1 MAVTTSS
8 FIRFSDVCREIYGSS
23 STSGKTLVGA
33 HAAAASGWFNSTY
46 AVLGSVDTLLDFRGY
61 SHTEPVILFY
71 RTNASSKGALA
82 CNISATTQAWHN
94 GTASTPS
101 VNDTVFTNATG
112 TTYLGNYEY
121 GMATSSGGV
130 VTHKM
135 SINTVG
141 VVTSKT
147 SCI

>member
-1 MAVTTSS
+1 MAVTTSYM
-8 FIRFSDVCREIYGSS
+8 IRFSDVCREIYGSP
-23 STSGKTLVGA
+23 STVGKTLVTA
-33 HAAAASGWFNSTY
+33 HADATGWFVAGNTNTSGY
-46 AVLGSVDTLLDFRGY
+46 TLLEFRGY
-61 SHTEPVILFY
+61 SHTEPLITFY

-82 CNISATTQAWHN
+82 CNISATTAVYHN
-94 GTASTPS
+94 GSASLPV
-101 VNDTVFTNATG
+101 VNDIVYTNNPG
-112 TTYLGNYEY
+112 TTFLGNYEY
-121 GMATSSGGV
+121 GMATSSGGN

>member
-8 FIRFSDVCREIYGSS
+8 MLRFSDVCREVYGNS
-23 STSGKTLVGA
+23 STVGKTLLGA
-33 HAAAASGWFNSTY
+33 HAAAASGWFNSSY
-46 AVLGSVDTLLDFRGY
+46 AVTGNTLLDFRGY

-130 VTHKM
+130 VTNKM

-147 SCI
+147 SC

>member
-8 FIRFSDVCREIYGSS
+8 MLRFSDVCREIYGNS
-23 STSGKTLVGA
+23 STIGKTLVGA

-46 AVLGSVDTLLDFRGY
+46 AVLGTVDTLLDFRGY
-61 SHTEPVILFY
+61 SHTEPLITFY

-82 CNISATTQAWHN
+82 CNISATTAVYHN
-94 GTASTPS
+94 GSASLPA
-101 VNDTVFTNATG
+101 VNDIVYTNNPG
-112 TTYLGNYEY
+112 TTFLGNYEY
-121 GMATSSGGV
+121 GMATSSGGN

-135 SINTVG
+135 TINTVG